1 MPSESLERLLER
13 LEELKRPSGVEE
25 NSARLLKLLARL
37 ERRSFTDADAL
48 IRFHEGLLFM
58 RAYPQSARHLRETE
72 RLLSSF
78 KQRVDRLG
86 ASGADMWPFSEPDA
100 SGIAGTSFSA
110 LFSYEVVREIVR
122 LFPSETSIDWDG
134 YEEFERFASVA
145 RKFLPLVEENAYVEP
160 RFPFPEWLRAA
171 CPAGESELAWL
182 LKRFEQLDA
191 AGDEKS
197 SLFNSLKLWLRWEFR
212 GGNRTRTRMRLR
224 ARKIFYHDAPLKHRR
239 DVSLERELQAP
250 PLPVRK
256 LTRAEG
262 QELLDMGLTTMA
274 ARYRELHGFT
284 FGDAAS
290 FTCAEAGRGVE
301 FLLWGVPP
309 EHRLPTLGYHAA
321 LILKNGVP
329 HGYAE
334 ALSLFERSEVGLN
347 LFYTFREGE
356 SAWIYARL
364 LRLFRQLLGVTA
376 FSIDPYQLG
385 FHNEEGIASGAF
397 WFYRKLGYRP
407 VEPELLKLVLAEER
421 RIERRKEY
429 RTPAATLRRLAS
441 GHVLYEYGRGKDD
454 RREWDGFHMR
464 NLGLAV
470 QRRMRERFKGDSRL
484 MRRASIR
491 KVSHALGLRP
501 DILSEDEGRALSD
514 WSLIISLI
522 PGLSGWSN
530 DEKSALVDIVLAKA
544 GRHETRYLRLLRKH
558 SRLREA
564 IIRLGGGRPWTD
576 DSRSQVRG

>member
-1 MPSESLERLLER
+1 MLSESLERLLER

-25 NSARLLKLLARL
+25 SSARLLKLLSRL
-37 ERRSFTDADAL
+37 ERKRFTDAYAL

-78 KQRVDRLG
+78 KQRVDKLS

-110 LFSYEVVREIVR
+110 LFSYEVVREIAR
-122 LFPSETSIDWDG
+122 LFPSDTSIDWDG
-134 YEEFERFASVA
+134 YEEFERFAWVA

-160 RFPFPEWLRAA
+160 RFPFLEWLRAA
-171 CPAGESELAWL
+171 CPAGERELAWL

-191 AGDEKS
+191 SEEEKS
-197 SLFNSLKLWLRWEFR
+197 SLFNSLKPWLRWEFR
-212 GGNRTRTRMRLR
+212 NNNRSRTRMRLR
-224 ARKIFYHDAPLKHRR
+224 VRKIFYHDAPLIHRR

-250 PLPVRK
+250 VLPVRK
-256 LTRAEG
+256 LKRAEG
-262 QELLDMGLTTMA
+262 QELLDVGRTTMA

-284 FGDAAS
+284 FGDAGS
-290 FTCAEAGRGVE
+290 FVRAEAGRGVE
-301 FLLWGVPP
+301 FLVWGVGPQ
-309 EHRLPTLGYHAA
+309 HRLPTLGYHAA

-364 LRLFRQLLGVTA
+364 LRLLRQLLGVTA

-397 WFYRKLGYRP
+397 WFYRKLGFRP

-421 RIERRKEY
+421 RIEGRKEY
-429 RTPAATLRRLAS
+429 RTPAGTLRRLAS
-441 GHVLYEYGRGKDD
+441 GHVLYEHGRGKDD
-454 RREWDGFHMR
+454 GRDWDGFHVR

-470 QRRMRERFKGDSRL
+470 QRRMRERFKGDSRS
-484 MRRASIR
+484 MRRASTR
-491 KVSHALGLRP
+491 KVSRALGLRP
-501 DILSEDEGRALSD
+501 DTLNEDEERALGD
-514 WSLIISLI
+514 WSLLLSLI
-522 PGLSGWSN
+522 PGLSSWSN
-530 DEKSALVDIVLAKA
+530 DERRALADMVLAKA
-544 GRHETRYLRLLRKH
+544 GRHETRYLRLLQKH

-564 IIRLGGGRPWTD
+564 IIRLGAGRAVTAD
-576 DSRSQVRG
+576 RRS